1 MITQK
6 VAEASAKVEK
16 CPFVAE
22 EEHFH
27 HGGGGRIGMQTH
39 CTGRFCGGKMSS
51 LSMTSVF
58 SVKYESGSSLRG
70 GCVGGLRKKEMRWY
84 SHLTER
90 EKLNKIPEQL

>member
-6 VAEASAKVEK
+6 VVEASAKVEK
-16 CPFVAE
+16 YPFLAE

-27 HGGGGRIGMQTH
+27 HGGGRRIGMQMH
-39 CTGRFCGGKMSS
+39 GTGRFCGGKMSS

-58 SVKYESGSSLRG
+58 SMKYESGSFLRG
-70 GCVGGLRKKEMRWY
+70 GCVGGLRKKEMIWY

>member
-39 CTGRFCGGKMSS
+39 CTGRFCGGQMSS

-70 GCVGGLRKKEMRWY
+70 GCVGGLRKKEMIWY

>member
-70 GCVGGLRKKEMRWY
+70 GCVGGLRKKEMIWY

-90 EKLNKIPEQL
+90 EKLNKSPEQL